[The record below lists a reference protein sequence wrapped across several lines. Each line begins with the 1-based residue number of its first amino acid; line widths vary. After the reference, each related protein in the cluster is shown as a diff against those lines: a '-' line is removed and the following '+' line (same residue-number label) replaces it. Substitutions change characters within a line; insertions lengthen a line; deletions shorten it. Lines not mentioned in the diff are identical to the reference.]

1 MRKLLAAALLL
12 VLVLPLLYAALTLFS
27 TTGWLLRRSFYREL
41 AGEEKLYAALLAEA
55 RANKDLIWDTG
66 GWVPPPGLEGP
77 PAEALAK
84 ALTQTVSPGY
94 LRQQTVQ
101 ALEAFFDLLDGT
113 GSPEQ
118 FSLDLRPLKRE
129 LGAGSRRPFA
139 DALAQALPPC
149 RTGQDPLH
157 PQSGLPVCRPSG
169 MSVQRAAELVFSAL
183 PAALRRMPDRYALQI
198 EGEIALWL
206 RPLNAARL
214 GWAAVILGLLAA
226 ASWIGAAF
234 LWGRNRAEVTAFLGW
249 SLLPPALL
257 TLAAG
262 LAVRFAFLGRWLLAL
277 RDENWASPAL
287 GLALADALRV
297 PLEAVS
303 RGFLIAGA
311 VSLGLS
317 LGLIAWWRTI
327 RPES

>member
-1 MRKLLAAALLL
+1 
-12 VLVLPLLYAALTLFS
+12 
-27 TTGWLLRRSFYREL
+27 
-41 AGEEKLYAALLAEA
+41 
-55 RANKDLIWDTG
+55 
-66 GWVPPPGLEGP
+66 
-77 PAEALAK
+77 
-84 ALTQTVSPGY
+84 
-94 LRQQTVQ
+94 
-101 ALEAFFDLLDGT
+101 
-113 GSPEQ
+113 
-118 FSLDLRPLKRE
+118 
-129 LGAGSRRPFA
+129 
-139 DALAQALPPC
+139 
-149 RTGQDPLH
+149 
-157 PQSGLPVCRPSG
+157 
-169 MSVQRAAELVFSAL
+169 MSVQRAAELAFSAL
-183 PAALRRMPDRYALQI
+183 PAALRRMPDSYELQL
-198 EGEIALWL
+198 EPEIALWL
-206 RPLNAARL
+206 GPLSAARL

-262 LAVRFAFLGRWLLAL
+262 LAVRFAFLGRWLLPL
-277 RDENWASPAL
+277 RGEEWASPEL

-311 VSLGLS
+311 VSLGLA